1 MKIYKPFSELIEARS
16 VMPKVVDK
24 ITLDAWFVDSES
36 LTYLLGVLEQRFAHQ
51 GKRVEQMEYLQIAN
65 EAQQIAVELVMELS
79 YGDLLQL
86 LCENPWML
94 NTEAELE
101 LLELFEEK
109 LGKATVASV
118 VAVILCEHFYAELMQ
133 SVECVI

>member
-36 LTYLLGVLEQRFAHQ
+36 LSHLLNVLEQRFPHQ
-51 GKRVEQMEYLQIAN
+51 GKRVEQMEYLEIAN

-109 LGKATVASV
+109 LGKATVACV

-133 SVECVI
+133 MVDCVI

>member
-1 MKIYKPFSELIEARS
+1 MNPYDELIEPRS
-16 VMPKVVDK
+16 TIPKAVDK
-24 ITLDAWFVDSES
+24 ITLDAWFMDSLSMEF
-36 LTYLLGVLEQRFAHQ
+36 LINILHQRFPYQ
-51 GKRVEQMEYLQIAN
+51 GQRVEQLEYLQIAN
-65 EAQQIAVELVMELS
+65 EAQQIAVALVMELS

-101 LLELFEEK
+101 LLELFHEK

-133 SVECVI
+133 GVECII